1 MVGVTCTVG
10 TVKMFIFFT
19 NVKADSEVE
28 CSHRV
33 NMEKEEKADVVIFIG
48 SLPFSV
54 GDLGALANN
63 IIYNILRLYSTEHW

>member
-1 MVGVTCTVG
+1 
-10 TVKMFIFFT
+10 
-19 NVKADSEVE
+19 
-28 CSHRV
+28 
-33 NMEKEEKADVVIFIG
+33 MEKEEKADVVIFIG